1 MADPVETDDQDQ
13 APPPK
18 KDWRKEL
25 EDRATSAEQALVEAT
40 TSLAIH
46 EAGLGHLTDEQRDD
60 VLTLAKAKG
69 TTDKDGLLA
78 IAERLSLTKPPE
90 PTTQQG
96 QEQTVAQEQDP
107 AVNADLTQLAAFAAA
122 NAGQD
127 GPRAAP
133 TGIDLSAAEYDDN
146 QKLQEYLNSIVPDN
160 FGPTTKF

>member
-13 APPPK
+13 APEPK
-18 KDWRKEL
+18 KNWRKEL
-25 EDRATSAEQALVEAT
+25 EDRATAAEQALVEAT

-96 QEQTVAQEQDP
+96 QEQTVAEGNP
-107 AVNADLTQLAAFAAA
+107 EVTADLTQLAAFAAA

-146 QKLQEYLNSIVPDN
+146 QKLQEFLNSIVPDD